1 MVLPF
6 VAEMVIV
13 SPAEPPDADIVGV
26 LSEVKLSVDD
36 EPRSEAA
43 ARSTAVGAD
52 GAVVSIV
59 IDNGALLGDTFPA
72 ASVRVEDTFHC
83 PGVNVGRSHDV
94 AGDV

>member
-1 MVLPF
+1 MTADTVTT
-6 VAEMVIV
+6 
-13 SPAEPPDADIVGV
+13 SPVTAFGTVNCGDVELVM
-26 LSEVKLSVDD
+26 LSVFDVP
-36 EPRSEAA
+36 ESVTPR
-43 ARSTAVGAD
+43 RSGMPAVGAML
-52 GAVVSIV
+52 SIV